1 MGSRRNGKGGAEIGV
16 YAEGRKGDLSFQGE
30 MWERSPQ
37 TEVEGRIVI
46 KITVAAKTG
55 LAQ

>member
-37 TEVEGRIVI
+37 TEVECRIVI